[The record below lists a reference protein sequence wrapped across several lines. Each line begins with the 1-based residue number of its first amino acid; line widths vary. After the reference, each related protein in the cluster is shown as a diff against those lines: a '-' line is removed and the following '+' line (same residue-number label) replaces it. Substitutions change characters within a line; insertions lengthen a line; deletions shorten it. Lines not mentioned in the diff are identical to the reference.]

1 MMWALDSFDCYPCSL
16 MGYAN
21 YNQLQFHHIQLER
34 NKFGGALM
42 RDDSVG
48 VVLCFN
54 CHNKLH
60 TKYSD
65 KKFWSMLNV
74 DPRIKA
80 KQMYVEYKEI
90 YNEKRTITKR
100 KNIRP
105 PFSRKKSNTT
115 TSN

>member
-1 MMWALDSFDCYPCSL
+1 MIWALDSFDCYPCSL

-90 YNEKRTITKR
+90 YNEKTKSKR
-100 KNIRP
+100 KNTR
-105 PFSRKKSNTT
+105 SSNTKK
-115 TSN
+115 ND